1 MLDYRPRYRARSICP
16 EPGWAHQTSCPRT
29 AGAQPLPSP
38 NRPESSRRAIYSGRV
53 ITWRATD
60 DVDVWMLRLALPRT
74 LTQPASGTPFDWAL
88 TQEDRARVD
97 ALVEAADRL
106 RLAASRALL
115 RHALAE
121 TTGIP
126 TDDQRFFRRCDVCGG
141 PHGKPRLVP
150 PGLDLP
156 TAAADR
162 AQISTASWATPNANI
177 SHSGDVV
184 VLALHATRPVG
195 VDVEEIGGADFAGFE
210 QVALTPGEARQ
221 LAALPETDGP
231 AARTRWWVRKEAILK
246 ATGHGLA
253 VEPSRLAVSAPHE
266 RPRLLTWSVPG
277 TPAPEVAL
285 ADVPLDGPYAATVAA
300 LGRSRIA
307 VTLHQVSA
315 AELARA

>member
-1 MLDYRPRYRARSICP
+1 MLDYRPRYRARPICP

-29 AGAQPLPSP
+29 ASAQPLPSP

-60 DVDVWMLRLALPRT
+60 DVDVWILRLALPRT

-141 PHGKPRLVP
+141 PHGKPRPAHVVLVVAGFVAQRRQRTP
-150 PGLDLP
+150 EDRRGG
-156 TAAADR
+156 AGGAQVADAR
-162 AQISTASWATPNANI
+162 PNSEPCSTA
-177 SHSGDVV
+177 
-184 VLALHATRPVG
+184 
-195 VDVEEIGGADFAGFE
+195 
-210 QVALTPGEARQ
+210 
-221 LAALPETDGP
+221 
-231 AARTRWWVRKEAILK
+231 
-246 ATGHGLA
+246 
-253 VEPSRLAVSAPHE
+253 
-266 RPRLLTWSVPG
+266 G
-277 TPAPEVAL
+277 TPQ
-285 ADVPLDGPYAATVAA
+285 TWQ
-300 LGRSRIA
+300 
-307 VTLHQVSA
+307 T
-315 AELARA
+315 